1 MKIYTKTGD
10 AGTTSL
16 VGGTRVPKDCP
27 RIEAYGTLDELM
39 SFIGAISAS
48 RECPDE
54 IRGQLCAVQSKLFD
68 IGTYLATPPSPQ
80 TPSPETS
87 PEAASEAFPEASSEA
102 SPEAPASEASP
113 EAPCLNPTLRLESA
127 DIARLEQWIDVLSEQ
142 LPPLTSFVLP
152 GGTELAARAHQA
164 RTVCRRAERAIL
176 SLSATPTGH
185 PAPAPASQA
194 SAAETPEP
202 LVLQYINRLSDYLF
216 LLARY
221 FNFLIGVSEIP
232 YRP

>member
-39 SFIGAISAS
+39 SFIGVISAS

-54 IRGQLCAVQSKLFD
+54 IRGQLIAVQSKLFD
-68 IGTYLATPPSPQ
+68 IGTYLATPPSPV
-80 TPSPETS
+80 PPVS
-87 PEAASEAFPEASSEA
+87 
-102 SPEAPASEASP
+102 
-113 EAPCLNPTLRLESA
+113 EAPCPKPTLRLEPS
-127 DIARLEQWIDVLSEQ
+127 DITRLEQWIDVLNEQ

-164 RTVCRRAERAIL
+164 RSVCRRAERAIL

-185 PAPAPASQA
+185 PDPEAPASDA
-194 SAAETPEP
+194 VTPGP

-221 FNFLIGVSEIP
+221 FNFMIGVSEIP